1 MGMIGNTP
9 GWGGKTFIVQGLGNV
24 GFHSMRYLHRAG
36 ARCIGIIEYDGA
48 IWNKDGIDP
57 KAMEEYKNKEHT
69 INGFPGA
76 EVSLTRKIYKEVS
89 SYNIFGLSSLTLERR
104 TI

>member
-1 MGMIGNTP
+1 MGMIGHTP

-36 ARCIGIIEYDGA
+36 ARCVGIIEWDGA

-76 EVSLTRKIYKEVS
+76 EVSKMSLFTLMKANTVLFCSPTQETRM
-89 SYNIFGLSSLTLERR
+89 T
-104 TI
+104 